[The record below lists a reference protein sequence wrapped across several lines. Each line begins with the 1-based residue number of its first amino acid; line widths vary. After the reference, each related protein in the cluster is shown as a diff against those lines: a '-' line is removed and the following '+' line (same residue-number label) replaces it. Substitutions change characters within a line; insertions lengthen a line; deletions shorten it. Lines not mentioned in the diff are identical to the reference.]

1 MKEQQDQQN
10 EALATLLLA
19 NAVPNSLLVSERS
32 LETKEYAEKTFA
44 EEMGCEGGLRGVGKD
59 PHSGE
64 YEFEVYANGE
74 ASSVFV
80 SREEWLALHEHVMK
94 EMGWTNEEA

>member
-10 EALATLLLA
+10 EVLVATLLA
-19 NAVPNSLLVSERS
+19 KIVPTSLLVSERS
-32 LETKEYAEKTFA
+32 LETKEYAEQTFA

-59 PHSGE
+59 PSSGE

-74 ASSVFV
+74 VSNVFV
-80 SREEWLALHEHVMK
+80 SREAWLALHDHVMQ